1 MKKTLSMLLALV
13 LCLSLLT
20 TAVLAADPA
29 LVFVSISSEG
39 QLVSAMQPILAE
51 DADEDGTVSIS
62 DALYAAHEALY
73 EGGAEAGY
81 AASLSEYGL
90 SLDKLWGVENGGSYG
105 YYVNDASAW
114 SLADP
119 VADGDAV
126 YAFSYQD
133 LIGWSD
139 AYSYF
144 DTNMVI
150 TQTGAEVPMTLYVSG
165 WDEEWNPVSL
175 PCAGAAIY
183 GCQAD
188 TYAIALDTEPLA
200 VTDENGQFTICFD
213 EAGDYFITAMS
224 SDAII
229 TPPVCEFLV
238 LDAEDGEFE
247 DFDFS
252 ELFLSEFEG
261 SDEALTRQ
269 LLVDTL
275 YSTAEDQTV
284 TGENPYT
291 DVSDDNLA
299 VLWATENGLV
309 NGYGDGTFGGED
321 ALTREQAAVII
332 CRYMAYSEINMTDLI
347 DLFQML
353 TGEVP
358 PMDLGLYPDG
368 STVDAWAAEAM
379 TALGFIFAEPG
390 EALRPTDALTY
401 GDIAAILGRFLTMI
415 PMDPMT
421 MIDLF

>member
-39 QLVSAMQPILAE
+39 QLVSAMEPVLAE

-62 DALYAAHEALY
+62 DALYAAHELLY
-73 EGGAEAGY
+73 QGGAAAGY
-81 AASLSEYGL
+81 AAGMTEYGL
-90 SLDKLWGVENGGSYG
+90 SLEKLWGVENGGSYG

-119 VADGDAV
+119 VADGDMV

-144 DTNMVI
+144 DTYMVI
-150 TQTGAEVPMTLYVSG
+150 TETGAEVPMTLYVSG

-200 VTDENGQFTICFD
+200 VTDENGQFTLCFE
-213 EAGDYFITAMS
+213 EAGDYFITAVS
-224 SDAII
+224 EDLTI
-229 TPPVCEFLV
+229 TPPVCEIFVMEAEELGE
-238 LDAEDGEFE
+238 LD
-247 DFDFS
+247 
-252 ELFLSEFEG
+252 LSEWLFEG
-261 SDEALTRQ
+261 FEGDDEPLTRQ
-269 LLVDTL
+269 LLVDVL
-275 YSTAEDQTV
+275 YYMEEAPDV
-284 TGENPYT
+284 AGENPYT

-299 VLWATENGLV
+299 VLWATQNGLV
-309 NGYGDGTFGGED
+309 NGYGDGTFGGEN
-321 ALTREQAAVII
+321 ALTREQAAVIL
-332 CRYMAYSEINMTDLI
+332 CRYMAYSGVGAADLI

-353 TGEVP
+353 TGEQP

-368 STVDAWAAEAM
+368 DAVDAWAAEAM
-379 TALGFIFAEPG
+379 QTLAFLFADPG
-390 EALRPTDALTY
+390 ETLRPTEALTY
-401 GDIAAILGRFLTMI
+401 GDVAAMAERLLSLI
-415 PMDPMT
+415 PLDPMSLVG
-421 MIDLF
+421 MF